1 MTSPSNQV
9 AVVILA
15 AGQGTRMKSQR
26 AKVLHEIC
34 GRSMLGHV
42 FASAE
47 SLEPSRLVVVVGRDS
62 GPIEKTFANRC
73 DFAHQAE
80 QRGTGHAVLQAMPLI
95 ENFEGDVLIL
105 YGDTPLLRSSTFLR
119 MSDIKRETGAGLVML
134 TATGEIPG
142 RVVRGGDGRIER
154 IVEAQDASPEELAI
168 DERNTGVYLV
178 GMELLREGLASLKDH
193 NRQGELYITDIV
205 GHAVGQGHVVEALLL
220 EDADECLGINTR
232 SDLAVATA
240 VMRRRIAERHMAAG
254 VTLIDPGQTYIDVGV
269 EIGEDTLIEPGVVIQ
284 GDTTIGRDVHIK
296 AHCVIEDSRLDDE
309 VEIGPLA
316 RLRPN
321 CHLGRGVRIGNFVEI
336 KNSKIGPGT
345 KSAHLTYI
353 GDADIGARVNLGCG
367 TIVVNYDGKKKH
379 RTTIEDGVFVGCNAN
394 LVSPVTLG
402 ENSFI
407 AAGSTITRDVPEDA
421 LGLARS
427 KQSNL
432 EGWVARRD
440 GREPT
445 KSRAEKSGKEKSR
458 AEKSGTKKS
467 GKKEEAGSETSDEE

>member
-1 MTSPSNQV
+1 
-9 AVVILA
+9 
-15 AGQGTRMKSQR
+15 
-26 AKVLHEIC
+26 
-34 GRSMLGHV
+34 MLGHV

-47 SLEPSRLVVVVGRDS
+47 ALEPSRLVVVVGRNS
-62 GPIEKTFANRC
+62 EQIEKSFANRC
-73 DFAHQAE
+73 DFALQTE

-95 ENFEGDVLIL
+95 ENFDGEALIL
-105 YGDTPLLRSSTFLR
+105 YGDTPLLRSSTFQR
-119 MSDIKRETGAGLVML
+119 MSDLKRETGADLVML
-134 TATGEIPG
+134 TAGGEIPG
-142 RVVRGGDGRIER
+142 RVVRDADGRVER

-168 DERNTGVYLV
+168 EERNTGVYLV
-178 GMELLREGLASLKDH
+178 GMELLRDGLANLKDH

-205 GHAVGQGHVVEALLL
+205 GYAVGQGRIVEALQL
-220 EDADECLGINTR
+220 EDSDECLGINTR
-232 SDLAVATA
+232 SDLAAATA

-254 VTLIDPGQTYIDVGV
+254 VTLIDPEQTYIDVDV
-269 EIGEDTLIEPGVVIQ
+269 EIGEDTLIEPGVVIR

-321 CHLGRGVRIGNFVEI
+321 CHLSRGVRIGNFVEI
-336 KNSKIGPGT
+336 KNSNIGPGS

-407 AAGSTITRDVPEDA
+407 AAGSTITKDVPEDA

-427 KQSNL
+427 KQNNL
-432 EGWVARRD
+432 EGWVAKRD
-440 GREPT
+440 GREP
-445 KSRAEKSGKEKSR
+445 RGSG
-458 AEKSGTKKS
+458 KKS
-467 GKKEEAGSETSDEE
+467 GKKGKAGSEESEGQ